1 MSSIFII
8 DSGSTLHTTVS
19 DEAILINKRPST
31 RKATGATGATG
42 TEIRFTLVGDV
53 QLTTEEYLIITDVHC
68 SSQIVVNVIRVLLIL
83 RTKQSSEI
91 KKLFAR
97 CPTIT
102 NYTTSTFKTPKNS
115 TRNHDYSLG
124 ITAATWHQRL
134 GHVSHDT
141 IHKMHK
147 RGLIEIQSEENPQV
161 CQICPKAKMCRKP
174 FKSEKFKKSRSHLCG
189 STRNGNSIFW

>member
-1 MSSIFII
+1 MRIDSSPMSSIFII

-42 TEIRFTLVGDV
+42 TEIRFMLVGDV

-102 NYTTSTFKTPKNS
+102 NYTTSAFKTPKSSQPETMTTVLESPLQHGINVWDMFHMTLS
-115 TRNHDYSLG
+115 TKC
-124 ITAATWHQRL
+124 I
-134 GHVSHDT
+134 
-141 IHKMHK
+141 
-147 RGLIEIQSEENPQV
+147 SED
-161 CQICPKAKMCRKP
+161 
-174 FKSEKFKKSRSHLCG
+174 
-189 STRNGNSIFW
+189 